1 MARLPQGSPAGGSDL
16 HAHAARR
23 LMEAASAL
31 SLTVGNLAALA
42 ELLWLQRSSACQQE
56 MCHDLAQLAPCAAAA
71 GTFGASAA
79 TSTTIT
85 GQRQLADLT
94 ETLLQAQEQLQQFRS
109 LAGHLGAASPH
120 ASSPSLAL
128 DRGVHPGACSSNG
141 PFSLGPHTA
150 PPSPMSASTTSS
162 EKSTAYH
169 DGYSATLPLIM
180 EEDVHM
186 QASVRKA
193 SNESHCDEGADILEQ
208 RAAKSAGAK
217 RTRCFNGDRMDGSR
231 QSPRKPKV
239 PINQK
244 QVIVAEPLNERQI
257 PDDGWSWRKY
267 GRKPIK
273 SSPNPRNYF
282 RCSLEDPDQP
292 CLAKKKVEVS
302 KDDKNV
308 FDVTYLGYHNHAAPT
323 KPITISLISQAG
335 APPIDIGPR
344 DPDWPPRGGPRTAA
358 LTPIR
363 AHQTLGPAPA
373 TSKASDFVP
382 VEPWITCEQFTQ
394 MADVDRSMDITA
406 IFEGQYAGSADVAAA
421 GSGAEDMEDNTTTPS
436 SSKSL
441 RFSQEFEV
449 VDSFFSCQSHA
460 GSEQAH
466 HVLHSQHQW
475 RLPSGETAESD
486 NGFAPLGLLDFI
498 DMFKLVY
505 FEAERLGSCTRDNER
520 VWDRA
525 KAFRPARSLNGALR
539 KRDGSGKII
548 ITMRA
553 NGWGHAM
560 IASMEKRIS
569 LHCGNVLK
577 ASKQTALPAAHE
589 VVPLSLSAESVRA
602 LPQVCAGLL
611 RGCFLQECAR

>member
-1 MARLPQGSPAGGSDL
+1 MAWLPQGSLAGDSDL

-23 LMEAASAL
+23 LMDAASAL

-71 GTFGASAA
+71 RTFGASAA
-79 TSTTIT
+79 TSTTMT
-85 GQRQLADLT
+85 GQRQLMDLT
-94 ETLLQAQEQLQQFRS
+94 ETLLQAQEQLQKFRI
-109 LAGHLGAASPH
+109 LAGHLGVASPH
-120 ASSPSLAL
+120 ASSPCLAL

-162 EKSTAYH
+162 EKSTAYR
-169 DGYSATLPLIM
+169 DVYSALLPLKM

-186 QASVRKA
+186 QASVKRA
-193 SNESHCDEGADILEQ
+193 SNESHCDKGADILNQ
-208 RAAKSAGAK
+208 CAAKNAGAK
-217 RTRCFNGDRMDGSR
+217 RTRCSNGDRMDGSR
-231 QSPRKPKV
+231 QPPRKPKV
-239 PINQK
+239 PINQI
-244 QVIVAEPLNERQI
+244 QVIVAESLDEKQI
-257 PDDGWSWRKY
+257 PDDGWSWRNY

-308 FDVTYLGYHNHAAPT
+308 FDVTYLGYHNHAAPP

-335 APPIDIGPR
+335 GPPIDIGPR
-344 DPDWPPRGGPRTAA
+344 DPDPPPRKGPSTAA

-373 TSKASDFVP
+373 TSKASDLVP
-382 VEPWITCEQFTQ
+382 VEPWIKCEQYTH
-394 MADVDRSMDITA
+394 MADVDRSMDTAA
-406 IFEGQYAGSADVAAA
+406 IFEGQDAGYADVAAA
-421 GSGAEDMEDNTTTPS
+421 GSGAEDMEDKNSTPS

-441 RFSQEFEV
+441 RFSPEFEAL
-449 VDSFFSCQSHA
+449 DSFFSSQSQA

-466 HVLHSQHQW
+466 HVSHSQHQW
-475 RLPSGETAESD
+475 RLPSGEAAESD

-498 DMFKLVY
+498 DM
-505 FEAERLGSCTRDNER
+505 
-520 VWDRA
+520 
-525 KAFRPARSLNGALR
+525 
-539 KRDGSGKII
+539 
-548 ITMRA
+548 
-553 NGWGHAM
+553 
-560 IASMEKRIS
+560 
-569 LHCGNVLK
+569 
-577 ASKQTALPAAHE
+577 
-589 VVPLSLSAESVRA
+589 
-602 LPQVCAGLL
+602 
-611 RGCFLQECAR
+611 